1 MKQDGFTGNQLKLI
15 AIVAMTID
23 HLTWIVFPGYQTQPG
38 VLLLHCIGRL
48 TAPTMCFFIAEGYH
62 YTRDW
67 KKYAARL
74 FAFSVVSHFAY
85 TFAFGIPFVPFR
97 STVFNQTSVMW
108 SLAWGLVALAIMDS
122 RNAALKPWMKNVFL
136 AAICVISFCSDWS
149 CIAVLVIVS
158 FGTQRGQFKKQA
170 AWLLIFVG
178 MYALVYILF
187 IDVTYGILQMAVA
200 LALPLLKRYNGR
212 RGSWRGMKWFF
223 YIYYPAHLILI
234 GLLRIALGGS
244 TVMIG
249 G

>member
-1 MKQDGFTGNQLKLI
+1 MSTYIGQD
-15 AIVAMTID
+15 
-23 HLTWIVFPGYQTQPG
+23 
-38 VLLLHCIGRL
+38 
-48 TAPTMCFFIAEGYH
+48 
-62 YTRDW
+62 
-67 KKYAARL
+67 KKPR
-74 FAFSVVSHFAY
+74 
-85 TFAFGIPFVPFR
+85 TPD
-97 STVFNQTSVMW
+97 TVR
-108 SLAWGLVALAIMDS
+108 MDS
-122 RNAALKPWMKNVFL
+122 RNAALKPWMNQVLL